1 MTSFGRGARIIGNGG
16 DDMVEFRNSNQMKSY
31 MKKEAERLNMNIGGV
46 YTTFVARNFLEKVS
60 KMSDQEIMIKGSSA
74 EIAYLGRLVRAITDV
89 DLALFN
95 DFDLNAPLLF
105 RIINSND
112 GLFKFKLNRSVHRT
126 PTGIYKMSL
135 KGEYGTISQSLGL
148 DIQDNYNRLIEPTT
162 RMMPPI
168 FEGDEPFY
176 IYVPSFEEYLAE
188 KLCIIL
194 ESKKADVL
202 NTRVKDFYDI
212 YELHGGE
219 YDYDKLTEYFGK
231 MMRLRAKIRM
241 QDAETLSLNGNFI
254 QNHLDVWESAC
265 KKYDFIDK
273 EIDLAGAV
281 YYTRAVLREQLQ
293 KNGQEMSDNIS
304 HQNNY
309 GRKKERKF
317 ISR

>member
-1 MTSFGRGARIIGNGG
+1 
-16 DDMVEFRNSNQMKSY
+16 MVEFRNSNQMKAY

-95 DFDLNAPLLF
+95 DFELNAPLLF
-105 RIINSND
+105 RIINNSD

-126 PTGIYKMSL
+126 STGIYKMSL
-135 KGEYGTISQSLGL
+135 KGEYGTISQPLGL

-309 GRKKERKF
+309 DRKKERKF